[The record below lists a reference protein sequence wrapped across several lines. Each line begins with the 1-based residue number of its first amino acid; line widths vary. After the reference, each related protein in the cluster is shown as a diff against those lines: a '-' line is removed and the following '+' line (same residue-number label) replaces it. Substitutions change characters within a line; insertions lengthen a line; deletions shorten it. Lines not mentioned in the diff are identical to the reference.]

1 MCSNQLEIMCLCV
14 VGYSLNPCIMV
25 FMKLCFDQRLV
36 SNLLMLMVPSHT
48 IEIIVNTSFLVKKN
62 I

>member
-1 MCSNQLEIMCLCV
+1 VFVRSRLLTKSMHAS
-14 VGYSLNPCIMV
+14 

-36 SNLLMLMVPSHT
+36 SNFLMLMVPSHT

>member
-1 MCSNQLEIMCLCV
+1 
-14 VGYSLNPCIMV
+14 MV

-48 IEIIVNTSFLVKKN
+48 IEIIVNTSFLVKKY